1 MWLESDSVYP
11 YQSPYIGDDD
21 EHTES
26 ALPFSVCSHL
36 SPYIGDEDRHTETY
50 LPFSVSPLSSPRN
63 ALYRAIGRG
72 GSPSGVRVGLRAL
85 LRASAEP
92 THDLARTPAF
102 GSSGVSF
109 YILGSLSPSLEI
121 LGIIPKE

>member
-36 SPYIGDEDRHTETY
+36 SPYIGDEDQHTETY
-50 LPFSVSPLSSPRN
+50 LLFSVSPLSPPRN
-63 ALYRAIGRG
+63 ALCRG
-72 GSPSGVRVGLRAL
+72 YWEKGL
-85 LRASAEP
+85 S
-92 THDLARTPAF
+92 
-102 GSSGVSF
+102 
-109 YILGSLSPSLEI
+109 
-121 LGIIPKE
+121 

>member
-36 SPYIGDEDRHTETY
+36 SPYIGDEDQHTETY
-50 LPFSVSPLSSPRN
+50 LPFSVSPLSPPRN
-63 ALYRAIGRG
+63 ALYRGYWERG
-72 GSPSGVRVGLRAL
+72 ALLVECVGLRSL

-92 THDLARTPAF
+92 THDLARNSCLSFF
-102 GSSGVSF
+102 G
-109 YILGSLSPSLEI
+109 
-121 LGIIPKE
+121 GIISYPREP